1 MWVTVGEEG
10 GNGGMVRGETVLGG
24 RVRKRGGEE
33 REKKTF
39 KDFRGGTEKGDGAVR
54 GGKGGGFTGF
64 EDREDVGSFP
74 DSREGSEING
84 EVIEGGEIGNTFGT
98 QSFKVEDG

>member
-54 GGKGGGFTGF
+54 SRKGGVFTGF
-64 EDREDVGSFP
+64 GDGEDQCVLPNCGQIAMLDSEVKDSF
-74 DSREGSEING
+74 
-84 EVIEGGEIGNTFGT
+84 
-98 QSFKVEDG
+98 